1 MSNLFKQYNVVEEH
15 SDVRMMDYNAMAQE
29 KLKELAAKQKSGFTA
44 LGGDGF
50 QSLDSIVPQEPAK
63 SPEEIL
69 NEAKEEADKILKD
82 ARKRSDDM
90 LNEAYQKSEEIKEQ
104 AREEGHGEGYREGS
118 DTARRELE
126 EEYGKKQAE
135 LEEHKMSLQAD
146 YNREMKELEPMLLNT
161 ILTVVDR
168 VFHIQFSDKKEILLY
183 LVENAVM
190 NIEGCKSFR
199 IRVGEEQRVFLE
211 RRKEEILDQVGHDVA
226 LEILSDPSFEED
238 QCVIETDTGIFDCG
252 TGVQLENLIRD
263 IKALIS

>member
-1 MSNLFKQYNVVEEH
+1 M
-15 SDVRMMDYNAMAQE
+15 
-29 KLKELAAKQKSGFTA
+29 
-44 LGGDGF
+44 
-50 QSLDSIVPQEPAK
+50 PQEPVK
-63 SPEEIL
+63 TPEEVL
-69 NEAKEEADKILKD
+69 QEAKDEADKILKD

-90 LNEAYQKSEEIKEQ
+90 LNEAYRQSEEIKIT
-104 AREEGHGEGYREGS
+104 AREEGHEEGYREGS
-118 DTARRELE
+118 EEARRELE

-135 LEEHKMSLQAD
+135 LEEHKLSLQAD

-161 ILTVVDR
+161 IITVVEK
-168 VFHIQFSDKKEILLY
+168 VFHIQFSDKKDILLY

-211 RRKEEILDQVGHDVA
+211 RRKEEILEQVGHDIT
-226 LEILSDPSFEED
+226 LEFLSDSSFQED

-252 TGVQLENLIRD
+252 TGVQLENLVRD